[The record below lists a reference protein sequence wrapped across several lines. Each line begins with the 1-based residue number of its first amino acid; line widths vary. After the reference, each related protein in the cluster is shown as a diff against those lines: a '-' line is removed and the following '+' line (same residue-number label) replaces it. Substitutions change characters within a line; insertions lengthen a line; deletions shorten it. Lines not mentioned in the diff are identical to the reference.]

1 MCVTRPPEVEEGP
14 RAWQKCEAT
23 NPTTSPK
30 TSCSRK
36 RALSTGSSKGLTSCC
51 QVGKSAV
58 PREWTLPPARHR
70 RLCSAAPASPGFPAP
85 QPCAGGAL
93 GLGHRGGK
101 ERTAGLQRGCRGS
114 QALWARSPR
123 PPSQTST
130 RCPRLWRAV
139 TPQDEGQERSLGP
152 QGARNLATP
161 SVAWAASPSLPAHP
175 PPSQRNV

>member
-30 TSCSRK
+30 TSRSRK

-51 QVGKSAV
+51 QVGKSAA

-101 ERTAGLQRGCRGS
+101 ERTAGLQRGTRP
-114 QALWARSPR
+114 QAPLADVHTL
-123 PPSQTST
+123 PPSG
-130 RCPRLWRAV
+130 RAV